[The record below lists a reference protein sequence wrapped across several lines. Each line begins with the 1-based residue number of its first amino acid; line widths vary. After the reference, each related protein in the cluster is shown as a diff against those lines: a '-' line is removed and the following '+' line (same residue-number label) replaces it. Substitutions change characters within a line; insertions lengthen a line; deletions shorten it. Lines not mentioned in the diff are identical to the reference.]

1 MKGEKNM
8 NTRIS
13 LDDFEDIYN
22 STYNNVLK
30 YVICNVSNIDD
41 INEIVQDTYVELYMI
56 LKKKNTLQVENI
68 VSYVVGIA
76 KNKIYR
82 HFGFLKRQKEDS
94 LTKSINYDEVDTD
107 IPDILDLEEEMI
119 KKQSTKELLLY
130 IKQKDLITAKVFY
143 LYYTLDMKL
152 SDIATELNIT
162 ESNVKNRLYRTIKEL
177 RKKYESESD

>member
-1 MKGEKNM
+1 
-8 NTRIS
+8 
-13 LDDFEDIYN
+13 
-22 STYNNVLK
+22 
-30 YVICNVSNIDD
+30 
-41 INEIVQDTYVELYMI
+41 
-56 LKKKNTLQVENI
+56 
-68 VSYVVGIA
+68 
-76 KNKIYR
+76 
-82 HFGFLKRQKEDS
+82 
-94 LTKSINYDEVDTD
+94 
-107 IPDILDLEEEMI
+107 MI